1 VRLVLKRIQIKLYK
15 ETEEPNRE
23 GVLYRCGQV
32 DSVDRCE
39 RKGEVEKQSIFHLFS
54 KIFSKITF
62 LFQYSSFREGPNG
75 TLCYSWSHNLTAN
88 VPYVK
93 PVVVKKRILIKKPT
107 VKEIKKENTW
117 HDLVGSYICTVKL
130 HY

>member
-1 VRLVLKRIQIKLYK
+1 MRLVLKIIQIKLYS
-15 ETEEPNRE
+15 ETEEQNRE
-23 GVLYRCGQV
+23 GVLYRCGRV
-32 DSVDRCE
+32 DSED
-39 RKGEVEKQSIFHLFS
+39 GKQSIVHLFS

-62 LFQYSSFREGPNG
+62 LFQYSSFQEGPNG

-88 VPYVK
+88 VPYIK

>member
-1 VRLVLKRIQIKLYK
+1 MRLVLKRIQIKLYK
-15 ETEEPNRE
+15 ETEEQNRE

-62 LFQYSSFREGPNG
+62 LFQYSSFQEGPNG
-75 TLCYSWSHNLTAN
+75 TLCYSWSHNLTDN
-88 VPYVK
+88 VPYIK